1 MVCREF
7 GGGTCLTIIH
17 EALHAAGPGVG
28 VLGDIVGVVLLGPC
42 GAGGEVASGAVG
54 ATCGV
59 SYGAHVE
66 VVAKAIHPS
75 HWVLVVAVM

>member
-17 EALHAAGPGVG
+17 EALHAAGLGVG
-28 VLGDIVGVVLLGPC
+28 VLGDIVGVVLGPC
-42 GAGGEVASGAVG
+42 RGGGEVASGAVG
-54 ATCGV
+54 ATCSI

-75 HWVLVVAVM
+75 HCVSVVAVM